1 MKPRPLSIY
10 IHIPFCLRKCLYC
23 DFLSAPA
30 GERER
35 DAYVR
40 ALCGEIRAE
49 AAHYKDHTAA
59 TVFLGGGTPSLLSGE
74 QLARIFDVLRDCYAF
89 SEKPEITMEMNPGTI
104 TEEKLAHYAECGVSR
119 VSIGLQSADNTE
131 LALLG
136 RIHTWEEFL
145 AGYELCRK
153 AGFCNINI
161 DLMSALPGQTLASY
175 LETLRQVTALRPEH
189 ISAYS
194 LIIEEGTPF
203 YEMYGESGGAGNAD
217 DAAQEAAGR
226 WNVSGQSAAAAQVC
240 AAAPAP
246 LPDEETERA
255 MYEET
260 KRLLGEK
267 GYHRYE
273 ISNYALPGCECA
285 HNRVYWE
292 RGEYAGF
299 GLGASSMAGGR
310 RWSNVRSLADYM
322 ELPDGAKKT
331 ESHTLSAREQM
342 EETMFLGLRMMR
354 GVSEKTFLDTFHRPL
369 DEVYGQVIE
378 KYCAQGLLVRENG
391 AVRLTDRGIDVSNYV
406 LADFL
411 LEE

>member
-1 MKPRPLSIY
+1 MRLQPLSVY
-10 IHIPFCLRKCLYC
+10 IHIPFCLRKCPYC

-40 ALCGEIRAE
+40 SLCGEIRAE
-49 AAHYKDHTAA
+49 AAHYGGYAAA

-74 QLARIFDVLRDCYAF
+74 QLARIFAALRDCYAF
-89 SEKPEITMEMNPGTI
+89 LDKPEITMEMNPGTI
-104 TEEKLAHYAECGVSR
+104 SAERLAQYAECGVNR
-119 VSIGLQSADNTE
+119 VSIGLQSADNAE
-131 LALLG
+131 LAMLG
-136 RIHTWEEFL
+136 RVHTWEEFL

-153 AGFCNINI
+153 TGFDNINI

-175 LETLRQVTALRPEH
+175 LETLRKTVALRPEH
-189 ISAYS
+189 ISSYG

-203 YEMYGESGGAGNAD
+203 YEMYGETDGA
-217 DAAQEAAGR
+217 ERGR
-226 WNVSGQSAAAAQVC
+226 

-246 LPDEETERA
+246 LPDEETQLS
-255 MYEET
+255 MYKET
-260 KRLLGEK
+260 KRLLAEE
-267 GYHRYE
+267 GYRRYE
-273 ISNYALPGCECA
+273 ISNYALPGRECA

-292 RGEYAGF
+292 RGEYVGF

-310 RWSNVRSLADYM
+310 RWSNVRSSEAYR

-331 ESHTLSAREQM
+331 KPHTLSVREQM

-369 DEVYGQVIE
+369 GEVYGEVIR
-378 KYCAQGLLVRENG
+378 KHCAQGLLVWENG

>member
-1 MKPRPLSIY
+1 MKKALSVY

-30 GERER
+30 GEQER

-49 AAHYKDHTAA
+49 AEHYKEYMVT
-59 TVFLGGGTPSLLSGE
+59 TVFLGGGTPSLLSGK
-74 QLARIFDVLRDCYAF
+74 QLARIFDVLREHYAF
-89 SEKPEITMEMNPGTI
+89 SGKPEITVEMNPGTI
-104 TEEKLAHYAECGVSR
+104 TEEKLLHYAKSGVNR

-131 LALLG
+131 LARLG

-145 AGYELCRK
+145 AGYELCREV
-153 AGFCNINI
+153 GFRNINV
-161 DLMSALPGQTLASY
+161 DLMSALPGQTFASY
-175 LETLRQVTALRPEH
+175 LETLRKVTALRPEH

-203 YEMYGESGGAGNAD
+203 YEMYAEEG
-217 DAAQEAAGR
+217 EAA
-226 WNVSGQSAAAAQVC
+226 
-240 AAAPAP
+240 

-260 KRLLGEK
+260 KRLLGDC
-267 GYHRYE
+267 GYRRYE
-273 ISNYALPGCECA
+273 ISNYALPGYECA
-285 HNRVYWE
+285 HNCVYWQ
-292 RGEYAGF
+292 RGDYVGF
-299 GLGASSMAGGR
+299 GLGAASMTGGR
-310 RWSNVRSLADYM
+310 RWSNVRSLSDYM

-331 ESHTLSAREQM
+331 AFCTLSEDDQM

-354 GVSEKTFLDTFHRPL
+354 GVSEASFSYAFHRPL
-369 DEVYGQVIE
+369 DAVYGKVIE
-378 KYCAQGLLVRENG
+378 KHCAQGLLTRENG

-411 LEE
+411 LGE

>member
-40 ALCGEIRAE
+40 TLCSEIRAE

-59 TVFLGGGTPSLLSGE
+59 TVFLGGGTPSLLSGK
-74 QLARIFDVLRDCYAF
+74 QLARIFDVFRDCYAF

-104 TEEKLAHYAECGVSR
+104 TEEKLEHYAECGVNR

-145 AGYELCRK
+145 TGYELCRK

-161 DLMSALPGQTLASY
+161 DLMSALPGQTLPSY
-175 LETLRQVTALRPEH
+175 LETLRKVTALRPEH

-203 YEMYGESGGAGNAD
+203 YEMYGETDGAGNA
-217 DAAQEAAGR
+217 R
-226 WNVSGQSAAAAQVC
+226 AAAF
-240 AAAPAP
+240 AP
-246 LPDEETERA
+246 LPEEETQLA

-267 GYHRYE
+267 GYYRYE

-292 RGEYAGF
+292 RGEYVGF

-331 ESHTLSAREQM
+331 EPHTLSVSEQM

-369 DEVYGQVIE
+369 DEVYGKVIG
-378 KYCAQGLLVRENG
+378 KHCAQGLLVRENG